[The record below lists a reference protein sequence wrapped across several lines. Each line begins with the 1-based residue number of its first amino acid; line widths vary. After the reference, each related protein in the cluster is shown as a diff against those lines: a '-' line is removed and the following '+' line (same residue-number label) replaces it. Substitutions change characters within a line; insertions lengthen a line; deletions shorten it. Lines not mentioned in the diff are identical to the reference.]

1 LNREVSDVVVVQ
13 FVYGKVSYRSEM
25 LD

>member
-1 LNREVSDVVVVQ
+1 MIVAIVQ
-13 FVYGKVSYRSEM
+13 FVYGKVFYMSEM